1 MEYLRQ
7 YQADIMLLLSGICG
21 LMGLLVYLT
30 KSMSKTRKLA
40 LMQIEFTSML
50 LLIADRQ
57 AYIYRGDT
65 STLGWWM
72 VRISNFLVFFLTLA
86 VIYSFNLYLIDLYT
100 HEGGL
105 EKPPKRL
112 RAVKVLA
119 LIGMALVIISQF
131 TGLYYTFDEM
141 NRYQRAPGFLI
152 SYLIPMTILL
162 LQISVILQNF
172 NRLSRNMSISLLLF
186 SCLSVIASVCQVFMY
201 GVSLQNITIV
211 ATAALLYIFAL
222 QDMSRELERSRK
234 QEIESY
240 RKEQENMHDLFEQTA
255 EALAAAIDA
264 KDKYTHGH
272 SARVAMYSTQIA
284 RDAGKSEQDCEK
296 VYFAALLHD
305 VGKIGVPDA
314 IINKDGKLTDE
325 EFSQI
330 KLHPVYGNRI
340 LSSIQQSPYLSIGAH
355 YHHERYDGRGYPD
368 GLKGEDIPDIARII
382 AVADAYDAMTSKRSY
397 REPIPQQKVREE
409 LVKGMGT
416 QFDPQYAKIM
426 LHLIDLDLEYSM
438 REREVG
444 TDDTAV
450 TRIQCDSVYHDCSTG
465 IPVTDKT
472 VCIHLYS
479 RPLEGFPESESLPVL
494 ILFDALDA
502 RVHEDEFKKKDLAYC
517 EYAQIRFSGESVC
530 ESARKIETDI
540 RPQVPD
546 SYDGAERQHYT
557 CYLVEAVKIRDHVRI
572 RISDGRKT
580 VQHILALP
588 DSTRFAYISLSGN
601 HCIINNIRIDRDEC
615 SASADEI
622 PRIAEEISYIRGCP
636 QGDLPNVQ
644 VDGWR
649 TESTQGVP
657 IRDGGMKLSFH
668 GQSLPTARLVWHCPF
683 VIIYTSADGQV
694 NGQDYREYLL
704 LRLDGETWD
713 SDEHV
718 ENETTIDHTRSFPGW
733 NAWKER
739 NRQGLDFAV
748 SLRRSGSII
757 EVETE
762 NLGIAI
768 FNKTTIKDEISEV
781 YAALTGD
788 QCAITDIHV
797 AQDTEGSV

>member
-1 MEYLRQ
+1 
-7 YQADIMLLLSGICG
+7 MLLLSGICG

-40 LMQIEFTSML
+40 LMQFEFTSML

-152 SYLIPMTILL
+152 SYLIPMAALL

-201 GVSLQNITIV
+201 GVSLQNMTIV

-272 SARVAMYSTQIA
+272 SARVAMYS
-284 RDAGKSEQDCEK
+284 
-296 VYFAALLHD
+296 
-305 VGKIGVPDA
+305 
-314 IINKDGKLTDE
+314 
-325 EFSQI
+325 
-330 KLHPVYGNRI
+330 LHPVYGNRI

-368 GLKGEDIPDIARII
+368 GLKGDDIPDIARII

-397 REPIPQQKVREE
+397 RETIPQQKVREE

-416 QFDPQYAKIM
+416 QFDSQYAKIM

-444 TDDTAV
+444 TDDTSV
-450 TRIQCDSVYHDCSTG
+450 TRIHCESVYHDCSTG
-465 IPVTDKT
+465 IPVTDKLVVINLT
-472 VCIHLYS
+472 S
-479 RPLEGFPESESLPVL
+479 RPDEGFSESESLPVL

-502 RVHEDEFKKKDLAYC
+502 RVHEDEFKKKDLSYF
-517 EYAQIRFSGESVC
+517 EYAQIPFDGEAVC
-530 ESARKIETDI
+530 EGARKIETD
-540 RPQVPD
+540 
-546 SYDGAERQHYT
+546 T
-557 CYLVEAVKIRDHVRI
+557 
-572 RISDGRKT
+572 
-580 VQHILALP
+580 
-588 DSTRFAYISLSGN
+588 
-601 HCIINNIRIDRDEC
+601 
-615 SASADEI
+615 
-622 PRIAEEISYIRGCP
+622 
-636 QGDLPNVQ
+636 
-644 VDGWR
+644 R
-649 TESTQGVP
+649 TEEADSLGRAESRHYRSSEDRPAHPRPAGQYP
-657 IRDGGMKLSFH
+657 LCLYFSLR
-668 GQSLPTARLVWHCPF
+668 QSLHHQPYPH
-683 VIIYTSADGQV
+683 
-694 NGQDYREYLL
+694 
-704 LRLDGETWD
+704 
-713 SDEHV
+713 
-718 ENETTIDHTRSFPGW
+718 
-733 NAWKER
+733 
-739 NRQGLDFAV
+739 
-748 SLRRSGSII
+748 
-757 EVETE
+757 
-762 NLGIAI
+762 
-768 FNKTTIKDEISEV
+768 
-781 YAALTGD
+781 
-788 QCAITDIHV
+788 
-797 AQDTEGSV
+797 

>member
-119 LIGMALVIISQF
+119 LIGMALVIVSQF

-152 SYLIPMTILL
+152 SYLIPMAALL

-201 GVSLQNITIV
+201 GVSLQNMTIV

-284 RDAGKSEQDCEK
+284 RDAGKSDDDCEK
-296 VYFAALLHD
+296 VYFSALLHD

-355 YHHERYDGRGYPD
+355 YHHERYEGGRYP
-368 GLKGEDIPDIARII
+368 R
-382 AVADAYDAMTSKRSY
+382 Y
-397 REPIPQQKVREE
+397 R
-409 LVKGMGT
+409 T
-416 QFDPQYAKIM
+416 
-426 LHLIDLDLEYSM
+426 
-438 REREVG
+438 
-444 TDDTAV
+444 
-450 TRIQCDSVYHDCSTG
+450 YHRRC
-465 IPVTDKT
+465 
-472 VCIHLYS
+472 
-479 RPLEGFPESESLPVL
+479 
-494 ILFDALDA
+494 
-502 RVHEDEFKKKDLAYC
+502 
-517 EYAQIRFSGESVC
+517 
-530 ESARKIETDI
+530 
-540 RPQVPD
+540 
-546 SYDGAERQHYT
+546 
-557 CYLVEAVKIRDHVRI
+557 
-572 RISDGRKT
+572 
-580 VQHILALP
+580 
-588 DSTRFAYISLSGN
+588 
-601 HCIINNIRIDRDEC
+601 
-615 SASADEI
+615 
-622 PRIAEEISYIRGCP
+622 GC
-636 QGDLPNVQ
+636 
-644 VDGWR
+644 
-649 TESTQGVP
+649 
-657 IRDGGMKLSFH
+657 
-668 GQSLPTARLVWHCPF
+668 
-683 VIIYTSADGQV
+683 
-694 NGQDYREYLL
+694 
-704 LRLDGETWD
+704 
-713 SDEHV
+713 
-718 ENETTIDHTRSFPGW
+718 
-733 NAWKER
+733 
-739 NRQGLDFAV
+739 
-748 SLRRSGSII
+748 LRRHD
-757 EVETE
+757 
-762 NLGIAI
+762 L
-768 FNKTTIKDEISEV
+768 
-781 YAALTGD
+781 
-788 QCAITDIHV
+788 Q
-797 AQDTEGSV
+797 AQLSRDDSPAEGA